1 MCMER
6 GGRLAARSST
16 FTQSDSHMTP
26 EQIKLANE
34 LLALLEQDE
43 VAQSDCATYG
53 DWLEHMSDHLT
64 DIHMDICRQLTGINA

>member
-1 MCMER
+1 
-6 GGRLAARSST
+6 
-16 FTQSDSHMTP
+16 MTP

>member
-1 MCMER
+1 MER
-6 GGRLAARSST
+6 GGRPAVRSST

-53 DWLEHMSDHLT
+53 NWLEHLSDHLT
-64 DIHMDICRQLTGINA
+64 DIHLAQCCQLTGINA